1 MHKQLYILLLLLPPL
16 TIVAGTQST
25 FYITNQTPSAQIGQ
39 QFQRGTIGSSYM
51 TSGSVYQSSA
61 TTGVFTVQ
69 GAGMHANARRMTG
82 RMLTSSGD
90 DANNYGLT
98 NPFSGVGLPQK
109 PGDPNPDSIGDALC
123 FLLLLV
129 LGYGAIIYYRR
140 KKIMQ

>member
-1 MHKQLYILLLLLPPL
+1 MHKQLYILLLLLLPL

-69 GAGMHANARRMTG
+69 GAGMHVNARRI
-82 RMLTSSGD
+82 
-90 DANNYGLT
+90 GLLGATNEETESAVT
-98 NPFSGVGLPQK
+98 NPFDHGGGGLPPK
-109 PGDPNPDSIGDALC
+109 PGDPNPNPIGDALC